1 MKDVAYYGL
10 MGKNHVKQKLQTGE
24 VVIGPFMNCAYPAF
38 IEICGHAGFDFAVI
52 DMEHGALHTLAAE
65 DLCRAADCVGLDAI
79 VRVRKNDPPQI
90 QRALDIG
97 SAGVQVPQI
106 ETKTEA
112 EAVIRSAKYYPLGSR
127 GLSLNT
133 RAGMY
138 TAAGTEIIDKLNAE
152 SLVVVHV
159 EGKRG
164 VDNIEEIVSVPHIDV
179 VFLGPYDL
187 SQSLGIPGQV
197 NDTRVVELMKQC
209 VTKIRNAHKAV
220 GTFADN
226 PEMAKLWIDAGV
238 QYIALGVDVAIFLRA
253 CQALVKAVRS

>member
-1 MKDVAYYGL
+1 
-10 MGKNHVKQKLQTGE
+10 MGENQVKRKLQQGE
-24 VVIGPFMNCAYPAF
+24 VLIGPFINCAYPAF
-38 IEICGHAGFDFAVI
+38 IEICGHAGFDFAII
-52 DMEHGALHTLAAE
+52 DMEHGPLHTLAAE
-65 DLCRAADCVGLDAI
+65 DLCRAADCVGLSAI

-106 ETKTEA
+106 ETKTDA
-112 EAVIRSAKYYPLGSR
+112 EAVVQSAKYYPLGTR

-138 TAAGTEIIDKLNAE
+138 TAAGREILGKLNAE

-159 EGKRG
+159 EGQRG
-164 VDNIEEIVSVPHIDV
+164 VENLEEIVSVPHVDV

-197 NDTRVVELMKQC
+197 GDARVVELMKQC
-209 VTKIRNAHKAV
+209 VTKIRNADKAV

-226 PEMAKLWIDAGV
+226 PETAKLWINAGV
-238 QYIALGVDVAIFLRA
+238 QYIALGVDVAIFFHA

>member
-1 MKDVAYYGL
+1 
-10 MGKNHVKQKLQTGE
+10 MGKNQVKQKLQQGE

-38 IEICGHAGFDFAVI
+38 IEICGHAGFDFAII
-52 DMEHGALHTLAAE
+52 DLEHGPLHTLAAE

-106 ETKTEA
+106 ETNTDA
-112 EAVIRSAKYYPLGSR
+112 AAVVRSAKYYPLGTR

-138 TAAGTEIIDKLNAE
+138 TAAGTEIIEKLNAE

-159 EGKRG
+159 EGIRG
-164 VDNIEEIVSVPHIDV
+164 VENLEEIVRVPHIDV

-197 NDTRVVELMKQC
+197 GDDRVIELMKQC
-209 VTKIRNAHKAV
+209 VTKIKQAKKAV
-220 GTFADN
+220 GTFADR